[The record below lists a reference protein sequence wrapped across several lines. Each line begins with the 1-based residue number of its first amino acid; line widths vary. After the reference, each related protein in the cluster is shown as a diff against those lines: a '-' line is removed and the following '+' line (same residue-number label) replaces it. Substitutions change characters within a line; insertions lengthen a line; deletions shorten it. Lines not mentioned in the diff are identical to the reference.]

1 MFKLI
6 KWVVIG
12 GVALVVGGGL
22 FFGRDLLSYAT
33 SSGKIIRTTVKET
46 IPVQFE
52 IQRARDLLEDLI
64 PEMHANLRLVAQ
76 EEVEVASLEK
86 EVVRERD
93 AVGQERGRVQKMRQ
107 DISIRPASTG
117 SVESDEAVEIL
128 SQRFERFRTA
138 EMLLSG
144 KEKLLSNRR
153 KSLQAAI
160 HRLEKTRLA
169 RVELAAQ
176 IEALEGQFR
185 LIQAQGTSSDLRIN
199 ETKLAQTQRLLADL
213 RKRLEVAQ
221 RVLEREAQ
229 FTDPIQVPKVTADG
243 LVEAIDSHFAR
254 PQRLIGSATGSST
267 AAAAPS
273 RASLVE
279 STRE

>member
-6 KWVVIG
+6 KWGVIG
-12 GVALVVGGGL
+12 GVVLVLGGGF

-33 SSGKIIRTTVKET
+33 SSGKILRTSVKET

-86 EVVRERD
+86 EIVKERD
-93 AVGQERGRVQKMRQ
+93 GVGQERGRVQKMRQ
-107 DISIRPASTG
+107 DISTRPISTG
-117 SVESDEAVEIL
+117 SGEAEEAVDIL

-185 LIQAQGTSSDLRIN
+185 LVQAQGTSSDLRMN
-199 ETKLAQTQRLLADL
+199 ETKLAQTQRLLTDL

-229 FTDPIQVPKVTADG
+229 FTDPIQVPKVTAEN

-254 PQRLIGSATGSST
+254 PQRVAGVATGSST

-273 RASLVE
+273 GFSLTE
-279 STRE
+279 SAR